1 MDWLQLV
8 TIISI
13 MAMPAQTWPLLNLC
27 FFVFKGV
34 LISINSLWTCNR
46 LLDNSIFLK
55 NKDDISSLK
64 CQLEDQSQLLRSLSD
79 HFQEGYIWPLH
90 WPPSIFTTFNV
101 SSQLQ
106 TSCRL
111 HFREEAVVGTA
122 SVYEEKRGCDKSP
135 TSLCSHQPTKNLFV
149 LKSHTRQMEK
159 EEEASHPLL
168 VQNRLESTA
177 LSLKCRWTNLI
188 FFITVKDEDCYCNT
202 ITMHCN
208 IRMHRNA
215 TIHQC
220 KDAKPCT
227 CKITWKSQPRNTIS
241 FSLMLCQNYIIP

>member
-1 MDWLQLV
+1 MHICREFAKFSIYALYPESFSVNNLAVRKVFAFSESGTCTVLSSWSWESMDWLQLV

-135 TSLCSHQPTKNLFV
+135 TSLCSHLATDKKSFCAQ
-149 LKSHTRQMEK
+149 KSHSSDGKRRRSKSSTSRAKQVGIHSSIIEMQM
-159 EEEASHPLL
+159 
-168 VQNRLESTA
+168 N
-177 LSLKCRWTNLI
+177 
-188 FFITVKDEDCYCNT
+188 
-202 ITMHCN
+202 
-208 IRMHRNA
+208 
-215 TIHQC
+215 
-220 KDAKPCT
+220 
-227 CKITWKSQPRNTIS
+227 
-241 FSLMLCQNYIIP
+241 

>member
-1 MDWLQLV
+1 
-8 TIISI
+8 
-13 MAMPAQTWPLLNLC
+13 MPAQTWPLLNLC

-135 TSLCSHQPTKNLFV
+135 TSLCSHLATDKKSFCAQ
-149 LKSHTRQMEK
+149 KSHSSDGKRRRSK
-159 EEEASHPLL
+159 S
-168 VQNRLESTA
+168 STSRA
-177 LSLKCRWTNLI
+177 KQVGIHTPQLYHWNA
-188 FFITVKDEDCYCNT
+188 DE
-202 ITMHCN
+202 
-208 IRMHRNA
+208 
-215 TIHQC
+215 
-220 KDAKPCT
+220 
-227 CKITWKSQPRNTIS
+227 ITWYS
-241 FSLMLCQNYIIP
+241 SLL

>member
-1 MDWLQLV
+1 MHICREFAKFPIYVLYPESFSVKNLAVRKVFAFSESGTCTVLSFWSWESMDWLQLV

-27 FFVFKGV
+27 FCEFVFKGV

-135 TSLCSHQPTKNLFV
+135 TSLCYHLATDEKSFCAQ
-149 LKSHTRQMEK
+149 KSHSSDGKRRRSKSSTSRAKQVGIHSSIIEMQM
-159 EEEASHPLL
+159 
-168 VQNRLESTA
+168 N
-177 LSLKCRWTNLI
+177 
-188 FFITVKDEDCYCNT
+188 
-202 ITMHCN
+202 
-208 IRMHRNA
+208 
-215 TIHQC
+215 
-220 KDAKPCT
+220 
-227 CKITWKSQPRNTIS
+227 
-241 FSLMLCQNYIIP
+241 